1 MDRGNTW
8 RENADNLSTTIE
20 RDRLKQPGVS
30 CQMNKKKP
38 TLSSAKVTLLD
49 PREPILTAIR
59 RQFSSKEGRR
69 ARPPPQTL
77 GLEAACCR

>member
-1 MDRGNTW
+1 M
-8 RENADNLSTTIE
+8 STMIE
-20 RDRLKQPGVS
+20 RDRLKKPRVS

-59 RQFSSKEGRR
+59 RQFSKEGR
-69 ARPPPQTL
+69 
-77 GLEAACCR
+77 